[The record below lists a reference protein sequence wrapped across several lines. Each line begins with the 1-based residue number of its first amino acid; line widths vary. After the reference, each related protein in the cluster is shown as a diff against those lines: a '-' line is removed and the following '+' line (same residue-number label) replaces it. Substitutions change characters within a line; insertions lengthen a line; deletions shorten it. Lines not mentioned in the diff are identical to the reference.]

1 MMVILLSFEIRINS
15 PKSSDFAVGALR
27 LGLDW
32 NVQPTSNPPP
42 AIVETFKNVLLVK
55 CCLGTLLLIQSVQ
68 IILKIF
74 VNLPFQ
80 TSFCLPMGSLRM
92 RLPVAAKIA
101 LVIAGT
107 IGEVPGSPV
116 PVGAESLLTM
126 LTLISGV
133 SLIRA
138 MR

>member
-1 MMVILLSFEIRINS
+1 
-15 PKSSDFAVGALR
+15 
-27 LGLDW
+27 
-32 NVQPTSNPPP
+32 
-42 AIVETFKNVLLVK
+42 
-55 CCLGTLLLIQSVQ
+55 
-68 IILKIF
+68 
-74 VNLPFQ
+74 
-80 TSFCLPMGSLRM
+80 M
-92 RLPVAAKIA
+92 RFPVVAKMA

-107 IGEVPGSPV
+107 IGEVPGSPL